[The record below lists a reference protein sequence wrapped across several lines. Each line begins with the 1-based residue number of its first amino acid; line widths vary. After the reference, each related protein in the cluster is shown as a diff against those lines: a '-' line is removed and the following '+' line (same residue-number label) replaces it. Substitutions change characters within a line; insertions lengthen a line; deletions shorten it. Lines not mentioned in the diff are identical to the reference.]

1 VSENRYR
8 IKTFS
13 CNYIELVSTMRPNL
27 RMTNVSFLQFKL
39 PLTSAQVWCDVSQ
52 ARIRL
57 QHIHDNLWKKV

>member
-13 CNYIELVSTMRPNL
+13 CNYIELVSTMKPNL

-39 PLTSAQVWCDVSQ
+39 PKLPITSAQVGCDVSQ
-52 ARIRL
+52 ARIR
-57 QHIHDNLWKKV
+57 VAAYSR